1 MVRVVKSLS
10 YREFSRA
17 VVNCIQQTLPGIFV
31 KFLLNFDAPKIIK
44 ISPIRGFHSLVINIK
59 FSDMKV
65 YQRSTKIEIGKVAL
79 HLSL

>member
-17 VVNCIQQTLPGIFV
+17 VVYWIQQTLPGIFV

-44 ISPIRGFHSLVINIK
+44 ISPIRGFK